1 MTTWPTVTLWVM
13 TTASLHITLITETF
27 PPEINGVA
35 NTLGRLCEGLR
46 ARGHQVELVRPRQ
59 GSDQSRPS
67 DDALLLCRGWPLPG
81 YPGLQW
87 GQSSMHKLLRRWKNQ
102 RPDVL
107 YIATE
112 GPLGLSALR
121 AARRLGISVVS
132 GFHTNFQQYSHQY
145 GMGLLTRVLT
155 HYLRWFHN
163 RSKLTLVPSVSQR
176 MELERRHF
184 ERLELL
190 SRGVDSQ
197 LFHPAKRLS
206 ALRDSWGLA
215 DGDIALLYVGRLA
228 TEKNLGLLKRSSERL
243 RETYPQRRMKLIVVG
258 DGPQRGVLEKELPE
272 AIFCGTQRGEAL
284 ACHYASADLFL
295 FPSLT
300 ETFGNV
306 VLEALA
312 SGLGVVAYDEAAA
325 AQHIRHGY
333 NGVLAMP
340 GDEDAFCDAA
350 CWLLEDAESLRR
362 MRLNARQHASRQ
374 GWPAIIEQF
383 ERQLRGVCKDGHP
396 VPALSPLTPGSSTP
410 HD

>member
-1 MTTWPTVTLWVM
+1 MAPVDTGVM
-13 TTASLHITLITETF
+13 TTPLHITLITETF

-35 NTLGRLCEGLR
+35 NTLGRLYDGLR
-46 ARGHQVELVRPRQ
+46 ARGHQVELIRPRQ
-59 GSDQSRPS
+59 VDDQRQAG
-67 DDALLLCRGWPLPG
+67 DEQLLLCRGWPLPG

-87 GQSSMHKLLRRWKNQ
+87 GQASMHKLLRRWKRQ

-132 GFHTNFQQYSHQY
+132 GFHTNFQQYTQQY
-145 GMGLLTRVLT
+145 GLGLLSRVLT

-163 RSKLTLVPSVSQR
+163 RSNLTLVPSVSQR
-176 MELERRHF
+176 LELERRHF
-184 ERLELL
+184 ERVALL

-197 LFHPAKRLS
+197 LFHPVKRS
-206 ALRDSWGLA
+206 ASLREAWGLG
-215 DGDIALLYVGRLA
+215 DDDIAVIHVGRLA
-228 TEKNLGLLKRSSERL
+228 PEKNLGLLKRSFATLCSAF
-243 RETYPQRRMKLIVVG
+243 PGRRMKLVVIG
-258 DGPQRGVLEKELPE
+258 DGPQRSALEQELPE
-272 AIFCGTQRGEAL
+272 AIFCGSQRGEAL
-284 ACHYASADLFL
+284 ASHYASGDVFV

-312 SGLGVVAYDEAAA
+312 SGLGVVAYDQAAA

-350 CWLLEDAESLRR
+350 RWLLEERETLRCV
-362 MRLNARQHASRQ
+362 RLNARQHASRQ
-374 GWPAIIEQF
+374 GWASVIEQF
-383 ERQLRGVCKDGHP
+383 EAQLRGVCQ
-396 VPALSPLTPGSSTP
+396 VESSLP
-410 HD
+410 QAVSQR

>member
-1 MTTWPTVTLWVM
+1 MTTRPTVTLWVM

-35 NTLGRLCEGLR
+35 NTLGRLCDGLR

-59 GSDQSRPS
+59 GSDQSRTS
-67 DDALLLCRGWPLPG
+67 DNELLLCRGWPLPG

-87 GQSSMHKLLRRWKNQ
+87 GQSSMHKLLRRWTRQ

-132 GFHTNFQQYSHQY
+132 GFHTNFQQYSNQY
-145 GMGLLTRVLT
+145 GLSLLSRVVT

-163 RSKLTLVPSVSQR
+163 RSTLTLVPSASQR
-176 MELERRHF
+176 LELERRHF
-184 ERLELL
+184 ERLGML

-197 LFHPAKRLS
+197 LFHPARRDN
-206 ALRDSWGLA
+206 ALRENWGLGN
-215 DGDIALLYVGRLA
+215 DDIAVLHVGRLA
-228 TEKNLGLLKRSSERL
+228 QEKNLGVLKRCFDSL
-243 RETYPQRRMKLIVVG
+243 RSTYPQRRLKLIIVG
-258 DGPQRGVLEKELPE
+258 DGPQRPLLERELPD
-272 AIFCGTQRGEAL
+272 AVFCGTQRGEEL
-284 ACHYASADLFL
+284 ARHYASGDLFL

-306 VLEALA
+306 VLEAMA
-312 SGLGVVAYDEAAA
+312 SGLGVVAYDQAAA
-325 AQHIRHGY
+325 TQHIRHGY

-340 GDEDAFCDAA
+340 GDEEAFCDAA
-350 CWLLEDAESLRR
+350 NWLLEEQENLRR
-362 MRLNARQHASRQ
+362 ARLNARQHASRQ

-383 ERQLRGVCKDGHP
+383 ENQLRGVCKEHLAAP
-396 VPALSPLTPGSSTP
+396 TVPYAR
-410 HD
+410 

>member
-1 MTTWPTVTLWVM
+1 M

-59 GSDQSRPS
+59 GVDQTRPS
-67 DDALLLCRGWPLPG
+67 DADLLLCRGWPLPG

-87 GQSSMHKLLRRWKNQ
+87 GQSSMHKLLRRWTRQ

-132 GFHTNFQQYSHQY
+132 GFHTNFQQYSNQY
-145 GMGLLTRVLT
+145 GLSLLSRVVT

-163 RSKLTLVPSVSQR
+163 RSTLTLVPSASQR
-176 MELERRHF
+176 LELERRHF
-184 ERLELL
+184 ERLGML

-197 LFHPAKRLS
+197 LFQPARRDN
-206 ALRDSWGLA
+206 ALRERWGLGNDDLA
-215 DGDIALLYVGRLA
+215 VLHVGRLA
-228 TEKNLGLLKRSSERL
+228 QEKNLGLLKRCFDALQSS
-243 RETYPQRRMKLIVVG
+243 YPQRRLKLIIVG
-258 DGPQRGVLEKELPE
+258 DGPQRAVLEHDLPD
-272 AIFCGTQRGEAL
+272 AVFCGTQRGEEL
-284 ACHYASADLFL
+284 ARHYASGDLFL

-306 VLEALA
+306 VLEAMA
-312 SGLGVVAYDEAAA
+312 SGLGVVAYDQAAA
-325 AQHIRHGY
+325 TQHIRHGY

-350 CWLLEDAESLRR
+350 IWLLEERETLRR
-362 MRLNARQHASRQ
+362 VRLNARQHASRQ
-374 GWPAIIEQF
+374 GWAAIIEQF
-383 ERQLRGVCKDGHP
+383 EHQLRGVCKGEFVAP
-396 VPALSPLTPGSSTP
+396 PLPSTR
-410 HD
+410 

>member
-1 MTTWPTVTLWVM
+1 MASADTEVM
-13 TTASLHITLITETF
+13 TTTLHITLITETY

-35 NTLGRLCEGLR
+35 NTLGRLFDGLR

-59 GSDQSRPS
+59 GGDPLIGSNNE
-67 DDALLLCRGWPLPG
+67 LLLCRGWPLPG

-87 GQSSMHKLLRRWKNQ
+87 GQSSMHKLLRRWKRH

-132 GFHTNFQQYSHQY
+132 GFHTNFQQYSSQY
-145 GMGLLTRVLT
+145 GFGLLTRLLT

-163 RSKLTLVPSVSQR
+163 RSTLTLVPSASQR
-176 MELERRHF
+176 LELERRRF
-184 ERLELL
+184 ERLALL

-197 LFHPAKRLS
+197 LFHPAKRLKS
-206 ALRDSWGLA
+206 LREQWGLA
-215 DGDIALLYVGRLA
+215 EEDIALIHVGRLA
-228 TEKNLGLLKRSSERL
+228 PEKNLGLLKRCFDTL
-243 RETYPQRRMKLIVVG
+243 KMTYPQRKMKLIVVG
-258 DGPQRGVLEKELPE
+258 DGPQRSMLEKELPE
-272 AIFCGTQRGEAL
+272 AIFCGSQRGEAL
-284 ACHYASADLFL
+284 ASHYASGDVFL

-312 SGLGVVAYDEAAA
+312 SGLGVVAYDQAAA

-340 GDEDAFCDAA
+340 GDEEAFCDAA
-350 CWLLEDAESLRR
+350 RWLLEERETLRCV
-362 MRLNARQHASRQ
+362 RLNARQHASRQ
-374 GWPAIIEQF
+374 GWAAIIEQF
-383 ERQLRGVCKDGHP
+383 EGQLRGACVGEQV
-396 VPALSPLTPGSSTP
+396 VPDAQTLP
-410 HD
+410 

>member
-1 MTTWPTVTLWVM
+1 MASADTEVM
-13 TTASLHITLITETF
+13 TTALHITLISETF

-35 NTLGRLCEGLR
+35 NTLGRLCDGLR

-59 GSDQSRPS
+59 GDDPQRC
-67 DDALLLCRGWPLPG
+67 DDAGLLLCRGWPLPG

-87 GQSSMHKLLRRWKNQ
+87 GQSSMHKLLRRWKRQ

-121 AARRLGISVVS
+121 AARRLGIAVVS
-132 GFHTNFQQYSHQY
+132 GFHTNFQQYTNQY
-145 GMGLLTRVLT
+145 GLGFVTRLLT

-163 RSKLTLVPSVSQR
+163 RSALTLVPSVSQR
-176 MELERRHF
+176 LELERRHF
-184 ERLELL
+184 ERLALL

-197 LFHPAKRLS
+197 LFNPAKRLN
-206 ALRDSWGLA
+206 ALREQWELGEQ
-215 DGDIALLYVGRLA
+215 DIAVIHVGRLA
-228 TEKNLGLLKRSSERL
+228 PEKNLGLLKRTFEKL
-243 RETYPQRRMKLIVVG
+243 RDTYPQRHLKLIVVG
-258 DGPQRGVLEKELPE
+258 DGPQRVLLEKELPE
-272 AIFCGTQRGEAL
+272 AIFCGSQRGEAL
-284 ACHYASADLFL
+284 AAHYASGDIFL

-312 SGLGVVAYDEAAA
+312 SGLGVVAYDQAAA

-340 GDEDAFCDAA
+340 GDEQAFCDAA
-350 CWLLEDAESLRR
+350 AWLLEEQETLRCV
-362 MRLNARQHASRQ
+362 RLNARQHASRQ
-374 GWPAIIEQF
+374 GWATIIEQF
-383 ERQLRGVCKDGHP
+383 ESHLRGACVGEQV
-396 VPALSPLTPGSSTP
+396 VPNAQTLP
-410 HD
+410 